1 MCPRNK
7 DLEEPRGGSAP
18 GREAGSPAP
27 ARRAA
32 LLWGGRSGARRGS
45 TSVRGRGPG
54 SAPASALLCES
65 RGSRCSRRRIGLPGV
80 EARGPPSPSRKCSGC
95 RGPGALPRCSGPV
108 VPGGGERPWGPRG
121 RGDRRASAARGPR
134 AWPRAE
140 QGRDPDLSGMPALRL
155 PASSLCLTPSS
166 PPSCRLN
173 SAVDLLGYLMI
184 NTGVGV
190 SRFKV
195 ARGRPTAVGSWLQP
209 QSIRKVFF

>member
-18 GREAGSPAP
+18 GREAGSPAA

-80 EARGPPSPSRKCSGC
+80 EARGPPPRAGSAPPVAVRAPSRAALGLWFREGASVLGDPAGGGTEGRPRPAARALGLGQSRAGTRISPGC
-95 RGPGALPRCSGPV
+95 PPFACPPPRSALPPLPLPPV
-108 VPGGGERPWGPRG
+108 V
-121 RGDRRASAARGPR
+121 
-134 AWPRAE
+134 
-140 QGRDPDLSGMPALRL
+140 
-155 PASSLCLTPSS
+155 
-166 PPSCRLN
+166 
-173 SAVDLLGYLMI
+173 
-184 NTGVGV
+184 
-190 SRFKV
+190 
-195 ARGRPTAVGSWLQP
+195 
-209 QSIRKVFF
+209 